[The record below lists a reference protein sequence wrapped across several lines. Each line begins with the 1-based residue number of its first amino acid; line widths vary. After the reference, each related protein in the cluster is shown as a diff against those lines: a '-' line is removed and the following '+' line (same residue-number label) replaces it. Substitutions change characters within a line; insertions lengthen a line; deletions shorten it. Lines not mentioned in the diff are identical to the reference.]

1 MCGKSECW
9 AEDSPHARAECSH
22 MGISEEMKKFETGL
36 FHDTWPSKLYPGI
49 LGMRLALLQ
58 SREPEKWKKFLKL
71 RSFKNCGHI
80 STWTTELESLVR
92 SSIVD
97 FMAKERTVYQDWV
110 MDLFRIFFID
120 SYLLP
125 ALEGTRCE
133 GLRVSYFA
141 GEANAT
147 KSFTKNGQIVI
158 KAAVPITKGSKLILE

>member
-1 MCGKSECW
+1 
-9 AEDSPHARAECSH
+9 
-22 MGISEEMKKFETGL
+22 MKKFETGL

-97 FMAKERTVYQDWV
+97 FMAQERTVYQDWV
-110 MDLFRIFFID
+110 MDLFRVFFID
-120 SYLLP
+120 SYQLP
-125 ALEGTRCE
+125 ALEGTRCV
-133 GLRVSYFA
+133 GLRVISYFHLI
-141 GEANAT
+141 NHLN
-147 KSFTKNGQIVI
+147 S
-158 KAAVPITKGSKLILE
+158 ITEWFINLILFCISGPLFYGQFDPSSKVCWRG